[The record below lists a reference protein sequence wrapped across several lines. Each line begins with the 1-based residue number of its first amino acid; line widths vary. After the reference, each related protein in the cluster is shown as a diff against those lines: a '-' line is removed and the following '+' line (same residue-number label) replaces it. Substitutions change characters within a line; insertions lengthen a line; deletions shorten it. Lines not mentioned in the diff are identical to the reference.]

1 MSNVRHSDGDKMKK
15 LLMGAAVA
23 IAVTG
28 AANAQGQWYTDYAT
42 WAANITSSVITAD
55 YNTIPSGFFASPY
68 TEAGIT
74 ASATGGFYGLGIG
87 ALSTNNNTASVT
99 FTFGNNAFAGYFGN
113 TNEPGAFIVDNLTF
127 SIDGSTTNT
136 KSITTSVAGY
146 SFVGYISDTAAPITL
161 DVTTLNFVTVDSF
174 LRGDGANA
182 QNPGG
187 GSGAVPE
194 PGTVV
199 SMGLLGA
206 GVLGLVV
213 RSRRRLSN

>member
-1 MSNVRHSDGDKMKK
+1 MKK
-15 LLMGAAVA
+15 VFIGAVLA
-23 IAVTG
+23 IAITG
-28 AANAQGQWYTDYAT
+28 AANAQGTWYTDYAT
-42 WAANITSSVITAD
+42 WASKITSGVTTAD
-55 YNTIPSGFFASPY
+55 YNSTPTGLFGSPY
-68 TEAGIT
+68 TESGVT
-74 ASATGGFYGLGIG
+74 ATATGGFYDLGIG

-99 FTFGNNAFAGYFGN
+99 FTFGNNAFAGYFAN
-113 TNEPGAFIVDNLTF
+113 TNLPGAFIADTLTF
-127 SIDGSTTNT
+127 SIDGSLTNT
-136 KSITTSVAGY
+136 TSITTSAAGY
-146 SFVGYISDTAAPITL
+146 SFVGYVSDSVAPITL

-174 LRGDGANA
+174 FRGDGSNV

-213 RSRRRLSN
+213 RSRRRASN